1 MEYETL
7 LWEVDEDGIGV
18 LTLNRPDRLNAFT
31 VKMTEELLEFLET
44 ADADDSVRAIIVT
57 GAGRGFCAGMDLEGD
72 EVQGDNV
79 FGLPE
84 DVDPYGPDA
93 EKIRDLGGTVTLRL
107 YRMKKPVIAAMNGV
121 GVGIGATMTLPMD
134 ARIMSDKAKVG
145 FVFSKIG
152 ICMEA
157 CSSWFL
163 PRLIGMQNA
172 LDWTMS
178 GEIQSAEAAKSAGFA
193 AEVVPHEELLDAAK
207 ARARRYVKGTAAVS
221 VAVNRNL
228 IWRMAGARHP
238 IEAHRADSR
247 AMLDLSMG
255 DGKEGVASF
264 REKRAPEFAAK
275 PSSDMPRGLDWDLA
289 PPFMED

>member
-1 MEYETL
+1 MTYETL
-7 LWEVDEDGIGV
+7 LWEVDADGIGV

-31 VKMTEELLEFLET
+31 VKMTEELLDAFDR
-44 ADADDSVRAIIVT
+44 ADADDAVRAIIVT

-79 FGLPE
+79 FGLDE
-84 DVDPYGPDA
+84 TVDPWGPEA

-134 ARIMSDKAKVG
+134 ARIMSSKARVG

-152 ICMEA
+152 VCMEA

-163 PRLIGMQNA
+163 PRLIGMTNA

-178 GEIQSAEAAKSAGFA
+178 GEIQSADAALAAGFA
-193 AEVVPHEELLDAAK
+193 TEVVAPEDLMTA
-207 ARARRYVKGTAAVS
+207 ARARALRYVKGVSAVS

-228 IWRMAGARHP
+228 LWRMAGASHP
-238 IEAHRADSR
+238 MEAHRADSR
-247 AMLDLSMG
+247 AMLGMSML

-264 REKRAPEFAAK
+264 REKRPPAFAGK
-275 PSSDMPRGLDWDLA
+275 PSSDMPEGLDWNVTPSFLA
-289 PPFMED
+289 K

>member
-1 MEYETL
+1 MTYETL
-7 LWEVDEDGIGV
+7 LWEVDEDGIGL

-31 VKMTEELLEFLET
+31 VKMTEELLDCFER
-44 ADADDSVRAIIVT
+44 ADADDAVRAVIVT

-72 EVQGDNV
+72 EVEGDNV

-93 EKIRDLGGTVTLRL
+93 ERIRDLGGTITLRL

-134 ARIMSDKAKVG
+134 ARIMSEKAKVG
-145 FVFSKIG
+145 FVFARIG
-152 ICMEA
+152 VCMEA

-178 GEIQSAEAAKSAGFA
+178 GEIQTAEAAKAAGFA
-193 AEVVPHEELLDAAK
+193 AEVVEPEDLIPA
-207 ARARRYVKGTAAVS
+207 ARARALRYVKGTSPVS

-228 IWRMAGARHP
+228 LWRMAGAAHP
-238 IEAHRADSR
+238 VEAHRADSR
-247 AMLDLSMG
+247 AMLDLSML

-264 REKRAPEFAAK
+264 REKRAPEFRGR
-275 PSSDMPRGLDWDLA
+275 PSADMPRGLDWDLA
-289 PPFMED
+289 PPFVEE

>member
-1 MEYETL
+1 MAYETL
-7 LWEVDEDGIGV
+7 IWEVDEDGIGV

-31 VKMTEELLEFLET
+31 VKMTEELLHCLEA
-44 ADADDSVRAIIVT
+44 ADADDSVRALIVT

-72 EVQGDNV
+72 EAPGDNV

-84 DVDPYGPDA
+84 DIDPYGPQA
-93 EKIRDLGGTVTLRL
+93 ERIRDLGGTVTLRL

-134 ARIMSDKAKVG
+134 ARIMSSRGRVG
-145 FVFSKIG
+145 FVFAKIG
-152 ICMEA
+152 VCMEA

-178 GEIQSAEAAKSAGFA
+178 GEIQSAEAAKEAGFA
-193 AEVVPHEELLDAAK
+193 AEVVAPEDLLPAAK
-207 ARARRYVKGTAAVS
+207 ARALRYVKGVSPVS

-228 IWRMAGARHP
+228 LWRMAGASHP

-247 AMLDLSMG
+247 AMLDLSMK

-264 REKRAPEFAAK
+264 REKRAPEFAGR
-275 PSSDMPRGLDWDLA
+275 PSADMPRGLDWDLA
-289 PPFMED
+289 PPFTEE

>member
-1 MEYETL
+1 
-7 LWEVDEDGIGV
+7 V
-18 LTLNRPDRLNAFT
+18 
-31 VKMTEELLEFLET
+31 
-44 ADADDSVRAIIVT
+44 IVT
-57 GAGRGFCAGMDLEGD
+57 GAGRGFCAGMDLDGD
-72 EVQGDNV
+72 EVAGDNV
-79 FGLPE
+79 FGLDE
-84 DVDPYGPDA
+84 SVDPWGPEA

-134 ARIMSDKAKVG
+134 ARIMSTKGRVG

-152 ICMEA
+152 VCMEA

-163 PRLIGMQNA
+163 PRLIGMTNA

-178 GEIQSAEAAKSAGFA
+178 GEIQSAEAALKAGFA
-193 AEVVPHEELLDAAK
+193 SEVVAPEDLMTA
-207 ARARRYVKGTAAVS
+207 ARARALRYIKGTSPVS

-228 IWRMAGARHP
+228 LWRMAGASHP

-247 AMLDLSMG
+247 AMLGLSMK

-264 REKRAPEFAAK
+264 REKRPPVFAGK
-275 PSSDMPRGLDWDLA
+275 PSADMPSGLDWDRT
-289 PPFMED
+289 PPFLED

>member
-1 MEYETL
+1 MTYETL
-7 LWEVDEDGIGV
+7 LWEVDADGIGV

-31 VKMTEELLEFLET
+31 VKMTQELLAAFDA
-44 ADADDSVRAIIVT
+44 ADADDAVRAVIVT

-79 FGLPE
+79 FGLDESIDPWGPE
-84 DVDPYGPDA
+84 A

-134 ARIMSDKAKVG
+134 ARVMSTKGRVG
-145 FVFSKIG
+145 FVFSRIG
-152 ICMEA
+152 VCMEA

-163 PRLIGMQNA
+163 PRLIGMTNA

-178 GEIQSAEAAKSAGFA
+178 GEIQSAEAALKAGFA
-193 AEVVPHEELLDAAK
+193 SEVVAPDQLMIAAK
-207 ARARRYVKGTAAVS
+207 ARALRYIKGTSPVS

-228 IWRMAGARHP
+228 LWRMAGASHP

-247 AMLDLSMG
+247 AMLGLSMK

-264 REKRAPEFAAK
+264 REKRPPVFEGK
-275 PSSDMPRGLDWDLA
+275 PSKDMPDGLDWNLE
-289 PPFMED
+289 PPFMQR